1 MLPRF
6 CATPINYIGTEN
18 MDEQIRFLDT
28 IDGFVAIW
36 HVKKTSRRKYVMNIE
51 YDIINCKV
59 TFKIVNNTKKEYL
72 DMIKSL
78 KYSILMYCN
87 VAAVSEEEFDNKT
100 NILSVIEKNTTS
112 DKDKVI
118 TLLNIENFMYVSQ
131 LLADIATLPM
141 AEIGKIIHT
150 QNNYIEY
157 LENLDAVITADE
169 DMEDKKEEF
178 IEEYSDDVKEIS
190 NNAEINHLQGLL

>member
-1 MLPRF
+1 
-6 CATPINYIGTEN
+6 
-18 MDEQIRFLDT
+18 
-28 IDGFVAIW
+28 
-36 HVKKTSRRKYVMNIE
+36 MNIE
-51 YDIINCKV
+51 YDITNCKV
-59 TFKIVNNTKKEYL
+59 TFKIVNNTKEEYL

-87 VAAVSEEEFDNKT
+87 VAAVSEEEFNDKT

-112 DKDKVI
+112 DKGKVI
-118 TLLNIENFMYVSQ
+118 TLLNIEDFMDVLR

-141 AEIGKIIHT
+141 AEIGRIIHT
-150 QNNYIEY
+150 QNNYIGY

-169 DMEDKKEEF
+169 DMKDEKEEY

-190 NNAEINHLQGLL
+190 DNAEINHLQGLL

>member
-1 MLPRF
+1 
-6 CATPINYIGTEN
+6 
-18 MDEQIRFLDT
+18 
-28 IDGFVAIW
+28 
-36 HVKKTSRRKYVMNIE
+36 MNIK

-59 TFKIVNNTKKEYL
+59 TFKIVNNTKEEYL

-87 VAAVSEEEFDNKT
+87 VAAVSEEEFNDKT
-100 NILSVIEKNTTS
+100 NVLSVIEKNTTS
-112 DKDKVI
+112 DKGKVI

-141 AEIGKIIHT
+141 TEIGKIIHT

-157 LENLDAVITADE
+157 LENLDAVISADE
-169 DMEDKKEEF
+169 DMEDEKGEY